1 MDRPSDQM
9 EIHMDKFTLS
19 LRLLPLIILAALLV
33 ISTGCQAPGEQ
44 RIVEPAAGNNMPASS
59 AKGAWA
65 PDFTLTNLDGDEV
78 SLGDLRG
85 QPVLLNFWAT
95 W

>member
-1 MDRPSDQM
+1 
-9 EIHMDKFTLS
+9 MDKFRLS
-19 LRLLPLIILAALLV
+19 LRQLQMIILAALLV
-33 ISTGCQAPGEQ
+33 ISTGCQATGEQ
-44 RIVEPAAGNNMPASS
+44 RIVEPAAGNNVPASS
-59 AKGAWA
+59 AKGARA